1 MKKTDYLSDAECR
14 VRLEDLYN
22 GNAVV
27 LPVDIEHAE
36 CMIRLASFY
45 IDQEHLQTMKALKAD
60 YAT

>member
-1 MKKTDYLSDAECR
+1 MKKTGYLSDEECR
-14 VRLEDLYN
+14 ARLEDLYN

-36 CMIRLASFY
+36 CMIRVASFY
-45 IDQEHLQTMKALKAD
+45 IDQEHQQTISALKAD